1 MYKYSCRGR
10 KEGKGKTTRPMCFDS
25 TSVLERGK
33 AIYRPATFFRPRGG
47 ERERE
52 IKDLHPLLE
61 RLVVGEK
68 GRRDVIGDRS
78 EERSS
83 GSLYLSSV
91 RSFRVIE
98 SIIFNKGRAFKTGG
112 KSRVLR

>member
-1 MYKYSCRGR
+1 
-10 KEGKGKTTRPMCFDS
+10 MCFDS

-33 AIYRPATFFRPRGG
+33 AIYRPATFFRPRGRR
-47 ERERE
+47 EREGE

-91 RSFRVIE
+91 RVIE

>member
-1 MYKYSCRGR
+1 
-10 KEGKGKTTRPMCFDS
+10 MCFDS

-33 AIYRPATFFRPRGG
+33 AIYRPATFFRPRGE
-47 ERERE
+47 EREGE

-78 EERSS
+78 EEGSS

-91 RSFRVIE
+91 RVIE

>member
-1 MYKYSCRGR
+1 
-10 KEGKGKTTRPMCFDS
+10 MCFDS

-33 AIYRPATFFRPRGG
+33 AIYRPATFFRPRGRQ
-47 ERERE
+47 RERE

-83 GSLYLSSV
+83 GSLYFSSV
-91 RSFRVIE
+91 RVIE

>member
-1 MYKYSCRGR
+1 
-10 KEGKGKTTRPMCFDS
+10 MCFDS

-33 AIYRPATFFRPRGG
+33 AIYRPATFFRPRGQ
-47 ERERE
+47 EREGE

-91 RSFRVIE
+91 RVIE

>member
-1 MYKYSCRGR
+1 
-10 KEGKGKTTRPMCFDS
+10 MCFDS

-78 EERSS
+78 EEGSS

>member
-1 MYKYSCRGR
+1 
-10 KEGKGKTTRPMCFDS
+10 MCFDS

-33 AIYRPATFFRPRGG
+33 AIYRPATFFRPRGE

>member
-1 MYKYSCRGR
+1 
-10 KEGKGKTTRPMCFDS
+10 MCFDS

-33 AIYRPATFFRPRGG
+33 AIYRPATFFRPRG
-47 ERERE
+47 EERE

-91 RSFRVIE
+91 RVIE

>member
-1 MYKYSCRGR
+1 M
-10 KEGKGKTTRPMCFDS
+10 
-25 TSVLERGK
+25 
-33 AIYRPATFFRPRGG
+33 
-47 ERERE
+47 
-52 IKDLHPLLE
+52 HPLLE

-83 GSLYLSSV
+83 ESLYLSSV

-98 SIIFNKGRAFKTGG
+98 SIIFAFNKGRAFKTGG

>member
-1 MYKYSCRGR
+1 
-10 KEGKGKTTRPMCFDS
+10 MCFDS

-83 GSLYLSSV
+83 GSLYF
-91 RSFRVIE
+91 SFVRVIE

>member
-1 MYKYSCRGR
+1 
-10 KEGKGKTTRPMCFDS
+10 MCFDS

-33 AIYRPATFFRPRGG
+33 AIYRPATFFRPRGE
-47 ERERE
+47 EREGE

-83 GSLYLSSV
+83 GSLFCTQFP
-91 RSFRVIE
+91 R
-98 SIIFNKGRAFKTGG
+98 N
-112 KSRVLR
+112 

>member
-1 MYKYSCRGR
+1 M
-10 KEGKGKTTRPMCFDS
+10 
-25 TSVLERGK
+25 
-33 AIYRPATFFRPRGG
+33 
-47 ERERE
+47 
-52 IKDLHPLLE
+52 HPLLE

-78 EERSS
+78 EEGSS

>member
-1 MYKYSCRGR
+1 
-10 KEGKGKTTRPMCFDS
+10 MCFDS

-33 AIYRPATFFRPRGG
+33 AIYRPATFFRPRG
-47 ERERE
+47 EERE